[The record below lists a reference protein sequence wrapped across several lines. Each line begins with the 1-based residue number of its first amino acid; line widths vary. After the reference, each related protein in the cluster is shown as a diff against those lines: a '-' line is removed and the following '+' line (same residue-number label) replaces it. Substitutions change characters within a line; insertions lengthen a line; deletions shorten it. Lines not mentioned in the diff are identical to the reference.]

1 MNNRSFGKHIRKAA
15 ALLTLLLA
23 VLINASAVFAGGFE
37 VHFIDVGQ
45 GDSALILCDDEAM
58 LIDGGDSKASS
69 LIYTYLKEHKVD
81 RLKYMIATHPD
92 EDHIGGL
99 AGALNY
105 AAVDTAFCPVTEHDT
120 RAFESFVKYLNKQGK
135 SITVP
140 LNGTQFRLGSASVR
154 LIGPV
159 SRSSVSN
166 NNSIVARVTY
176 GNTSFLFTGDAEA
189 GEEHEIIRSGAEVRS
204 DVLKVGH
211 HGSLSSTSNEFLKA
225 VDPKYAVIS
234 VGKDNSYGHPE
245 EGILEMLTDRGISIF
260 RTDLNGDIICKSD
273 GNSISFTV
281 EHDRKESGQSS
292 AAAAS
297 GKTSDSRAAAG
308 GSNGGSEGD
317 AADRNAAA
325 AAAGASSGTAGS
337 TAVGAAAGIAGTV
350 NGSGSSGDGC
360 TYILNT
366 NTRKFHYPDCKSVKQ
381 MKDKNKS
388 EFSGTRD
395 EAIAQGYSPCGNCH
409 P

>member
-23 VLINASAVFAGGFE
+23 VLINASSVFAGGFE

-69 LIYTYLKEHKVD
+69 LIYTYLKDHKVD

-99 AGALNY
+99 SGALNY
-105 AAVDTAFCPVTEHDT
+105 AEVDTAFCPVTEHDT

-140 LNGTQFRLGSASVR
+140 LNGTQFRLGSASVK

-273 GNSISFTV
+273 GNSISFTT
-281 EHDRKESGQSS
+281 EHDRKESGQS
-292 AAAAS
+292 
-297 GKTSDSRAAAG
+297 
-308 GSNGGSEGD
+308 SEGD

-325 AAAGASSGTAGS
+325 AAAKASSGTAGS

-366 NTRKFHYPDCKSVKQ
+366 NTRKFHYPDFKSVKQ